1 MKVYIIRRFELTNG
15 CERIVKVYSEKN
27 KEVAKQVVDRLNNAV
42 SEDANLQYSLDSY
55 LVDAEDCY
63 D

>member
-15 CERIVKVYSEKN
+15 SERIVKVYSEKN

-42 SEDANLQYSLDSY
+42 SEDTNLQYNLESY

>member
-42 SEDANLQYSLDSY
+42 SEDTNLQYSLDSY